1 MEAYKATTREEFR
14 YRSLDGMCI
23 WSDRYRP
30 ELTGPGWTS
39 EKQTFVKVES
49 HISPRHALWN
59 EYRNA
64 KRRATLL
71 LAARRI
77 LKANEE
83 IVPDKDQIAALLAMK
98 IFRSHA
104 RTASAQKTL
113 AYSSFRYLRKLENRL
128 QRQPG
133 RFVGVETWLIE
144 RQARAG

>member
-1 MEAYKATTREEFR
+1 MEAYKSTTREEYR
-14 YRSLDGMCI
+14 YRSLDGMCF

-30 ELTGPGWTS
+30 EFTGPGWTQ

-49 HISPRHALWN
+49 HISPRHAFWN
-59 EYRNA
+59 EYRNT

-77 LKANEE
+77 LKTNEE
-83 IVPDKDQIAALLAMK
+83 IVPDKEQIAALLAMK

-128 QRQPG
+128 ERQPE
-133 RFVGVETWLIE
+133 RFAGVETWIRE
-144 RQARAG
+144 RQAQAG

>member
-1 MEAYKATTREEFR
+1 MEAYKSTTREEFR
-14 YRSLDGMCI
+14 YHSLDGMCF

-30 ELTGPGWTS
+30 EFTGSGWTY

-77 LKANEE
+77 LKENEE
-83 IVPDKDQIAALLAMK
+83 IVPGKDQIGPLLAMK

-128 QRQPG
+128 QRQPK
-133 RFVGVETWLIE
+133 RFAGVETWIKE
-144 RQARAG
+144 RQARAV